1 MPRGGISKRGANST
15 QSGRS
20 RRPTNSSVGPVSLTC
35 IMCSPPPK
43 YSNHPML
50 PFPGEQQAT
59 LTNAAASSSGSRAE
73 PFELN
78 FDIDALLLQTGTPIS
93 NLALEEQTALVNYR
107 EGRVLT
113 GPEEKSIKGVKMNPQ
128 AKLRNLMSLC
138 RRNLNRTLESIPDHL
153 RNGVTAQFATYEDRL
168 SAACDISKSM
178 YEKNYALEEEIRD
191 QAAQIAT
198 QNTAFSNLQKRNSYL
213 ERILGMSG
221 FSMSNIEGLDG
232 SSSQVNSELP
242 PSRTQPDSNLWP
254 DQSDCNPQPTNSTAP
269 PAPWEDIDQYL
280 PLEDSEAALQ
290 SWMALQ
296 RAGPE
301 ASGHYAL

>member
-1 MPRGGISKRGANST
+1 
-15 QSGRS
+15 
-20 RRPTNSSVGPVSLTC
+20 
-35 IMCSPPPK
+35 
-43 YSNHPML
+43 ML

-113 GPEEKSIKGVKMNPQ
+113 GPEEKSIKGVKT
-128 AKLRNLMSLC
+128 KLRNLMSLC

-168 SAACDISKSM
+168 SAACDISKT
-178 YEKNYALEEEIRD
+178 
-191 QAAQIAT
+191 T